1 MFKKFTLKNY
11 RTHVDTTLSL
21 KDVTLLIGGNNSG
34 KSNLLAGIQH
44 FAHLISRTFQ
54 AEIPKVEKEDY
65 FPHKHSLDNANTPME
80 FACEWENATGQ
91 VVYQMVL
98 YALNADEVA
107 CQEKMLLTIGSA
119 TQSLEQGYA
128 DVSQA
133 LWLNRQLEN
142 AHLSAEQ
149 LQLATDFFRS
159 LAQVYSYHLQLSFL
173 RGLAKPNQHQDID
186 DANMNI
192 PRDLGREGANFQ
204 ALLKYVVEHDK
215 QTYQR
220 LEAFIKFIASAFQGL
235 VIKDEQV
242 FWQFDITNNASN
254 RQELPSTVISDGII
268 KGSAVV
274 LLCIIENPPALVMID
289 EVENGISLGNVRELL
304 SWLRYTAGKGKRMQ
318 FLLTTHSPSFICE
331 FSDDLDAVYNV
342 ALIPNNYKSLL
353 SNLNEAFY
361 DYVKM
366 GRTWTDVIE
375 QDGKT
380 LVRVPPYKLTD
391 LFYNGVL
398 FNL

>member
-1 MFKKFTLKNY
+1 MFKKITLKNY

-65 FPHKHSLDNANTPME
+65 FPHKHSLDNANTHIK

-98 YALNADEVA
+98 YALNADEVG
-107 CQEKMLLTIGSA
+107 CQEKMRLAIGSA
-119 TQSLEQGYA
+119 SQSLEQGYA
-128 DVSQA
+128 EVSQA
-133 LWLNRQLEN
+133 LWLNRQLKN

-192 PRDLGREGANFQ
+192 PRDLGKEGANFQ

-242 FWQFDITNNASN
+242 FWQFDIT
-254 RQELPSTVISDGII
+254 Q
-268 KGSAVV
+268 
-274 LLCIIENPPALVMID
+274 
-289 EVENGISLGNVRELL
+289 NG
-304 SWLRYTAGKGKRMQ
+304 
-318 FLLTTHSPSFICE
+318 
-331 FSDDLDAVYNV
+331 
-342 ALIPNNYKSLL
+342 
-353 SNLNEAFY
+353 
-361 DYVKM
+361 
-366 GRTWTDVIE
+366 
-375 QDGKT
+375 
-380 LVRVPPYKLTD
+380 
-391 LFYNGVL
+391 
-398 FNL
+398 